1 MYDAPPGVIKEK
13 NFYEIIP
20 DLKLMS
26 SQNSTNNSIEK
37 IVSNNPKEINPKS
50 FISKNIQNRHTDN
63 HINSMNSIEFN
74 NIIQTPKNPFLVQS
88 KNSMHNK
95 NKEDNFYL
103 RNDFNKNNSNKR
115 NIKSYVSPS
124 FDYNFKNNHKN
135 NNIKLNIKNNN
146 PNPIKLQNSG
156 LKNLYKNKNKT
167 SKKNFSNSSIDI
179 KASSSSIKTTNS
191 MIDKMKKINYISKKN
206 SKKNIN
212 NKINYNTNYSPD
224 IKKYL
229 SFTPGPVRK
238 TVFIKNKVSAITNF
252 EDNRRKED
260 IKMIFER
267 EFRRKIAS
275 KKHKN
280 NKSMIT
286 CNNSSLLIR
295 LSRNIK
301 TEENKKIRNSQSQKN
316 INKIKNTKNEFNVIN
331 SYNEKSHKHYANKTD
346 LTYDKYHSIL
356 EQKIIKLNKEISNLK
371 EEEKN
376 LSFLLVNYQEKE
388 KECNEI
394 RKIRE
399 EIDKYKIIIEKST
412 KDCEE
417 YALEI
422 QQIKN
427 LLGEQCT
434 NTNSSIDVD
443 ILKYNTNFKSNE

>member
-95 NKEDNFYL
+95 NNEDNFYL

-280 NKSMIT
+280 NKRMIT

-417 YALEI
+417 YAFEI

-434 NTNSSIDVD
+434 NTNNSIDVD